1 MAKRDGG
8 GGRTEI
14 WKRRRDQGPKTTTE
28 RTSESNKNDCLERWF
43 RDNFGRRVSENSIEI
58 SVMINKCG
66 LDAVSSFNFIYI
78 VIFVL
83 SAQNECFFN
92 GA

>member
-8 GGRTEI
+8 GERTEI
-14 WKRRRDQGPKTTTE
+14 LKRRRDQGPRTTTE

-58 SVMINKCG
+58 CISNDK
-66 LDAVSSFNFIYI
+66 
-78 VIFVL
+78 
-83 SAQNECFFN
+83 
-92 GA
+92 